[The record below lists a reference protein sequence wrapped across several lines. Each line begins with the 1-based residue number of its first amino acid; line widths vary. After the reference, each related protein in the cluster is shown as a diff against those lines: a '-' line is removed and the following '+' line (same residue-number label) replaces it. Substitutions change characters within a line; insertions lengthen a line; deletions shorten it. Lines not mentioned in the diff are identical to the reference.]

1 MIANAGSYANSAGAV
16 PKTSRNACC
25 SACDP
30 ATRPRSLPHLCPP
43 PAVDRCQS
51 PTFAAVDRLAGSR
64 PLENGRPGRRRDP
77 SRTRRCHDR
86 SLRPSV
92 GGTYRPAGS
101 GAIRAP
107 TVHGIEQV
115 RQPRRSGVRFA
126 GRCQNW
132 GMLRGRLDGS
142 GRPDRRE
149 LFAESVRFGFTG
161 RLSPVDTVV
170 AQGCGVR
177 GAGEAQI
184 FKIRARGRHG
194 TRGEATLTQTLAA
207 PSRRCG
213 VRRGM
218 LSLDIPVNL
227 CILSYLQR
235 QSR

>member
-16 PKTSRNACC
+16 PTTSRNACC

-101 GAIRAP
+101 GAIRTP

-170 AQGCGVR
+170 AQAWDLGQRPG
-177 GAGEAQI
+177 
-184 FKIRARGRHG
+184 
-194 TRGEATLTQTLAA
+194 LAA
-207 PSRRCG
+207 HRAKDSDGNYVATFAGASPGITGLGRPPVGKVVSITVLRR
-213 VRRGM
+213 
-218 LSLDIPVNL
+218 S
-227 CILSYLQR
+227 
-235 QSR
+235 